1 MVPYDLARRS
11 ILFSGAGLAVERA
24 LSATP
29 ASAQTTAPEGYV
41 LGPNDGEHL
50 IQRGGNLFIKV
61 DPTKGANGLAMG
73 TQQVLV
79 GVGIPIHRHF
89 EFEEA
94 FYIVDGSGTFI
105 LNDVRHPIEKGVT
118 IFIPR
123 KAWHG
128 FENPDRELLLLWTV
142 APPGLEGFSARLQ
155 RALACRQH
163 HEQKSRSTRLRASMQ
178 QSSDELPMEADD
190 ENTVLA
196 GAGFAGV
203 QAAFGVGSGSAAATR
218 DLLSFPGARRQRT
231 RSSHA
236 GDRVSTCPMT
246 RG

>member
-142 APPGLEGFSARLQ
+142 APPGLEGFFR
-155 RALACRQH
+155 
-163 HEQKSRSTRLRASMQ
+163 E
-178 QSSDELPMEADD
+178 
-190 ENTVLA
+190 V
-196 GAGFAGV
+196 
-203 QAAFGVGSGSAAATR
+203 ATR
-218 DLLSFPGARRQRT
+218 PGVPPTPRTKEQVNEIARKYATEFR
-231 RSSHA
+231 
-236 GDRVSTCPMT
+236 
-246 RG
+246 